1 MKIDAVEDAS
11 GKSPAHNT
19 VMSWSL
25 GRKALG
31 LRAARSGLLAI
42 AVLALATGGPVAVA
56 ATTQPPRTLD
66 ASHQTVKVTEPDRL
80 LQEAAMND
88 LRTLRSELTFEPFL
102 PSDLALPAGDLY
114 NRITWGSAPVT
125 GFGIFISAQSG
136 AWGSLAIHMDQS
148 VMSSAD
154 LRNPN
159 FPMNAF
165 KSILRQLRLSNGVWF
180 EMQQQHA
187 PWRGEWILMRVDG
200 NVAIEIDGLSSKQ
213 LLTQFAASLVRSA

>member
-1 MKIDAVEDAS
+1 M
-11 GKSPAHNT
+11 HNA

-25 GRKALG
+25 GRKGLG
-31 LRAARSGLLAI
+31 PWAGRSGLLAI
-42 AVLALATGGPVAVA
+42 AILTLATGGSVAVA
-56 ATTQPPRTLD
+56 PTAPPARALD
-66 ASHQTVKVTEPDRL
+66 ASHQAVKVTEPDRL

-114 NRITWGSAPVT
+114 NRVTWSSAPVT

-136 AWGSLAIHMDQS
+136 AWGSLALHMDES
-148 VMSSAD
+148 VMSPAD
-154 LRNPN
+154 LRNPS

-165 KSILRQLRLSNGVWF
+165 KSILRPLRLSNGVWF

-187 PWRGEWILMRVDG
+187 PWRGMWILMRVDG
-200 NVAIEIDGLSSKQ
+200 NIAIEVDGLSSKQ
-213 LLTQFAASLVRSA
+213 LLAQFAASLVRSA

>member
-1 MKIDAVEDAS
+1 MHNAVM
-11 GKSPAHNT
+11 T
-19 VMSWSL
+19 WSL
-25 GRKALG
+25 GRKGLG
-31 LRAARSGLLAI
+31 PWAVRSGLLAI
-42 AVLALATGGPVAVA
+42 AVLTLATGGSVAVA
-56 ATTQPPRTLD
+56 PTPPPPRTLD

-114 NRITWGSAPVT
+114 NRVTWSSAPVT

-136 AWGSLAIHMDQS
+136 AAGSLAIHMDES
-148 VMSSAD
+148 VMSPAD
-154 LRNPN
+154 LLDPS

-165 KSILRQLRLSNGVWF
+165 KSILRPLRLSNGVWF

-187 PWRGEWILMRVDG
+187 PWRGEWILMRLDG
-200 NVAIEIDGLSSKQ
+200 NIAIEIDGLSSKQ
-213 LLTQFAASLVRSA
+213 LLTQFAASLVQSK